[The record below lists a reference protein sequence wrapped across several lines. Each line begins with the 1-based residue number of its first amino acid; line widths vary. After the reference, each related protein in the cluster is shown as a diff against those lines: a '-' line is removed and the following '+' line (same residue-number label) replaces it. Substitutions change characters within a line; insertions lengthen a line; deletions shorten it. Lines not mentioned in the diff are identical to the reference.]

1 MPIYRVWYR
10 DNPEPLQFATPNRC
24 SDMEILEHIL
34 AQEKIAPAG
43 TEPTVSEIIEK
54 NRLAPVRYTE
64 DESELNVIE

>member
-1 MPIYRVWYR
+1 MPLYRVWYR
-10 DNPEPLQFATPNRC
+10 DIPEPLEFTAANRC
-24 SDMEILEHIL
+24 SELEILEHIL

-43 TEPTVSEIIEK
+43 TGPAVSEIIEK